1 MQKNKTTRKKRKS
14 GKKKPKFH
22 PSSFKIIV
30 FCGAVV
36 AVCLLLLICT
46 SVLSKPKTEHRQEAP
61 ISGRFEQKPP
71 EHAQNSVKES
81 KKQENPAPQPQKKT
95 EPAQKQKPKEPEKK
109 AAADTKPQQPQPEK
123 RTPPARQDTAEKQKP
138 AAPAQNPQNPQKN
151 VNPTPK
157 PDNTAARAKPAQQ
170 APAKTAKKEEFGFP
184 QARNGAQLIFVFDD
198 GGQNLA
204 HLAEFLKLPFPFTVA
219 VLPQLAHSSE
229 TAAKVRASGNEVIL
243 HQPMQAV
250 NANVNPGPGAITPQM
265 TTAQIEGTLIRN
277 IQEIGPVA
285 GMNNHEGSLITAD
298 AQKMSVV
305 LRIASA
311 EGIYFLD
318 SRTNADTK
326 VPEVSE
332 ALGYSYFARNV
343 FLDNEKKR
351 APILAEIKKGID
363 IANKNGTA
371 IMIGH
376 IWSADILPGILRE
389 IYPELKAKGYRFST
403 VSESDARIYP

>member
-14 GKKKPKFH
+14 GRKKPKFH

-61 ISGRFEQKPP
+61 ISGRFEQKQP
-71 EHAQNSVKES
+71 ETGLNSAKES

-138 AAPAQNPQNPQKN
+138 AAPAQNPQKN
-151 VNPTPK
+151 VNSTPK

-376 IWSADILPGILRE
+376 IWSADILPGILME

>member
-14 GKKKPKFH
+14 GRKKPKFH

-61 ISGRFEQKPP
+61 ISGRFEQKQP
-71 EHAQNSVKES
+71 ENNLKSVTES
-81 KKQENPAPQPQKKT
+81 NKQKNPAVQSQKD
-95 EPAQKQKPKEPEKK
+95 KPKEAEKK
-109 AAADTKPQQPQPEK
+109 TAAGTKPQQPSQPQPENRK
-123 RTPPARQDTAEKQKP
+123 KTEEKQTPPARQNVTEKQKP
-138 AAPAQNPQNPQKN
+138 AAPAQTPQKTG
-151 VNPTPK
+151 NPAPKTETPA
-157 PDNTAARAKPAQQ
+157 TRAKPAEKT
-170 APAKTAKKEEFGFP
+170 PAETAKKEEFGFP
-184 QARNGAQLIFVFDD
+184 QAKNGAQLIFVFDD

-204 HLAEFLKLPFPFTVA
+204 HLAEFLKIPFPFTVA
-219 VLPQLAHSSE
+219 VLPQLAHSAE

-250 NANVNPGPGAITPQM
+250 NTNVNPGPGAITPEM
-265 TTAQIEGTLIRN
+265 TTTQIEGTLIRN